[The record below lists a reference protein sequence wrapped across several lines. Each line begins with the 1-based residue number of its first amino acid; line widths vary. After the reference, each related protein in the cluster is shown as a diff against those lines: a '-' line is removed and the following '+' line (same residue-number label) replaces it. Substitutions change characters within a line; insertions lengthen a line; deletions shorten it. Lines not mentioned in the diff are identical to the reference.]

1 MTKKDYYPLPKIDLT
16 LDALEGSTWFSTL
29 DLKSGYW
36 QVDDNEAGE
45 NGVLNWTR
53 SIAVQ
58 GSSFWTVQRTS
69 NLCEANGYGTEW
81 TVLVGVSCI
90 FRRHHRARA

>member
-36 QVDDNEAGE
+36 QVEDNEAGE

-58 GSSFWTVQRTS
+58 GSPFWTVQRAS
-69 NLCEANGYGTEW
+69 NL
-81 TVLVGVSCI
+81 
-90 FRRHHRARA
+90 